1 MKSVAEADEGYVIS
15 GTAQGVAG
23 ASNAW
28 KLREGTILNFT
39 GDAVYNA
46 KVKADGSYS
55 VRLPNGEYTVS
66 AVGYGSQTITVSG
79 EATENISLRY
89 DLLGTNENVEID
101 ENETTATPST
111 QWNGVPV
118 NIASEQFTISFKVN
132 LKESGSSADGIGFK
146 ILVDNSEVTD
156 YTFQCG
162 YIDGAWRIRIINSDW
177 AGMTINVTD
186 ADVTANGIQVMI
198 VADGM
203 FLPLRPLE
211 LR

>member
-1 MKSVAEADEGYVIS
+1 M
-15 GTAQGVAG
+15 
-23 ASNAW
+23 
-28 KLREGTILNFT
+28 
-39 GDAVYNA
+39 
-46 KVKADGSYS
+46 
-55 VRLPNGEYTVS
+55 
-66 AVGYGSQTITVSG
+66 
-79 EATENISLRY
+79 
-89 DLLGTNENVEID
+89 
-101 ENETTATPST
+101 
-111 QWNGVPV
+111 